1 MYSWQQVAGTAVLL
15 ALAICYRRGW
25 RYLLRHHLTPQV
37 QDDIPSW
44 RLYLPCFSFYAGLL
58 LLWLALFSPLERWT
72 THYFFARVAQHLLLI
87 AWIPA
92 TLLWGRPFTILP
104 LGLSQP
110 LREKIGRW
118 LEKSPSDH
126 AYLITLTHPSVVLFA
141 FVATFWLWYDPALH
155 SATLD
160 HAWLRLVEKS
170 SLLLTAAFYWWH
182 ITGSAGALHAPMPP
196 IIRILFTLLGAGP
209 IKLVGLI
216 LLFTDETIYNYPGT
230 IALSGLDLT
239 AQSLGGM
246 IIWIAGGLVYSTTA
260 AGLMRSWLGQED
272 EKPVLPLSVWA
283 TEEAMLAPG
292 VRKEERSAPDSLTSY
307 HFQKGDSC

>member
-1 MYSWQQVAGTAVLL
+1 MTGWQQILGTAVLL
-15 ALAICYRRGW
+15 AIAILYGRGW
-25 RYLLRHHLTPQV
+25 RQLLHRHFPQDT
-37 QDDIPSW
+37 QDKPSLG
-44 RLYLPCFSFYAGLL
+44 RLYLPCFSFYFGLL

-72 THYFFARVAQHLLLI
+72 THYFFARVAQHLLFI

-92 TLLWGRPFTILP
+92 TLLWGRPFTVLP
-104 LGLSQP
+104 LGLPQP
-110 LREKIGRW
+110 VLEKIGRW
-118 LEKSPSDH
+118 LGYVQPNRAH
-126 AYLITLTHPSVVLFA
+126 LIALTHPSVVLFA

-160 HAWLRLVEKS
+160 HPWLRLVEKS
-170 SLLLTAAFYWWH
+170 SLLLTAGLYWWH
-182 ITGSAGALHAPMPP
+182 ITGSAGALHTPLPP
-196 IIRILFTLLGAGP
+196 IIRILYTLLGAGP

-216 LLFTDETIYNYPGT
+216 LLFIEETVYSYPGT

-272 EKPVLPLSVWA
+272 EKPALPLSVWA
-283 TEEAMLAPG
+283 TEDVMLAPG
-292 VRKEERSAPDSLTSY
+292 VRR
-307 HFQKGDSC
+307 QR